1 MLNIFKFYK
10 RVKYIDSRSISG
22 KYVGQLRSLLLLV
35 VVVVK
40 QVSIGSLFVVFHR
53 LMLVSYFL
61 LIE

>member
-10 RVKYIDSRSISG
+10 RVKYIDSRSICG